1 VSHSVYV
8 YLSVEVRVGEWVG
21 RIGCVAFVLAQWL
34 SFSRACFYLEDSAL
48 LGQQCSSY
56 PCAPTGL
63 FRCPA
68 GCCAFLHNLQHS
80 SAQVT
85 EKKKTQNCT
94 ASYRCEDKLH
104 TAPTKNIELL
114 RSIESRRDTKMSRS
128 SRRKLRE
135 GRKAATHEKQTNIL
149 LARGIDHSS
158 SI

>member
-48 LGQQCSSY
+48 LGRQCSSY
-56 PCAPTGL
+56 PCTPTGL
-63 FRCPA
+63 FRYPA
-68 GCCAFLHNLQHS
+68 GCSAFLHNLQHS
-80 SAQVT
+80 SAQLT
-85 EKKKTQNCT
+85 ETKAQNCT

-104 TAPTKNIELL
+104 TAPTNDIELL
-114 RSIESRRDTKMSRS
+114 RSIESRQDTKISRS
-128 SRRKLRE
+128 SSKKLRE
-135 GRKAATHEKQTNIL
+135 GRKAATHEKQMNIL
-149 LARGIDHSS
+149 LARGIDYSS